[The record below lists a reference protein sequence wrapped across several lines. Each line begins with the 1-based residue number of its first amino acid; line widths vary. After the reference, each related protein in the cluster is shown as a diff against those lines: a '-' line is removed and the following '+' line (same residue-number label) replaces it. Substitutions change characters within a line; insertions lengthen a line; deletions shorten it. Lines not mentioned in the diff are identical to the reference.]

1 MGFKAIDL
9 SPIAAYG
16 PTAVT
21 PPNKDVIVKAF
32 VVNRTDTVSTVKCVL
47 PADSTIIA
55 LRVYSTA
62 ASNAGTSAVINVG
75 TPTSATYFLNGADV
89 KTAAGQLAVGSVT
102 SNLFNLDNYP
112 LGADIQIT
120 GQYVE
125 AGTASSAGGPYYV
138 TVEYVR

>member
-9 SPIAAYG
+9 TPIAAYG

-21 PPNKDVIVKAF
+21 PPNKDVVVKAF
-32 VVNRTDTVSTVKCVL
+32 VINRTDTASTVKCVI
-47 PADSTIIA
+47 PADATLIA
-55 LRVYSTA
+55 IRAFSPV

-75 TPTSATYFLNGADV
+75 TPASATYFLNGADV
-89 KTAAGQLAVGSVT
+89 KTSAGQLSVGTVT
-102 SNLFNLDNYP
+102 ANLFNLENIP

-125 AGTASSAGGPYYV
+125 TGTVSTTGGPYYV